1 MSLSLDSLSL
11 DSLSL
16 DRLRMPAL
24 ALATVAV
31 ASAVALP
38 AGSASAAPAVSTT
51 AATSVATAAAP
62 SAAQTAAQTAAL
74 AKARAVLVTA
84 ASLKGRPYRYG
95 ATGPRAFDCS
105 GYTKYVYAR
114 NGIKLPRTTQQQY
127 RDARKISKAS
137 IRQGDLVFFGGA
149 HKYHVAIYAG
159 NGMIWHSPSSGKT
172 VRNVKIWTS
181 RWSAGRVI
189 G

>member
-1 MSLSLDSLSL
+1 MSLSLDCL
-11 DSLSL
+11 
-16 DRLRMPAL
+16 RLPTL

-62 SAAQTAAQTAAL
+62 SAARTAAL